1 MANKGTEWKG
11 SFEEAMTRLEEIVSM
26 LETGKTG
33 LDESLSIYEEGVKLV
48 KFCHETLDQAEQR
61 VRILIK
67 NEEGKM
73 AEVPFLPNE
82 EV

>member
-1 MANKGTEWKG
+1 MANEGTEWKG

-26 LETGKTG
+26 LETGKAG

-48 KFCHETLDQAEQR
+48 KFCHEALDQAEQR